1 MTYMTPQEAQELL
14 DGATPGPWKA
24 WGIMRHPGTP
34 TYILGKEAEQV
45 AGSPHTDEGGIA
57 THNRDLIVAA
67 PRLAATIAADTIEY
81 AVECDII
88 TNDPDIP
95 DGPELCYLNED
106 FEYWIPDADL
116 AKESLEGFRERYPT
130 TTYRLVARRASPTW
144 EVEE

>member
-1 MTYMTPQEAQELL
+1 MTDHITPQEAQDLL
-14 DGATPGPWKA
+14 DVATPGPWKA

-81 AVECDII
+81 GIHIEFPDREFMHPIHGHRGVWTTDKALVEHDVSGLRE
-88 TNDPDIP
+88 NVQ
-95 DGPELCYLNED
+95 LR
-106 FEYWIPDADL
+106 DA
-116 AKESLEGFRERYPT
+116 SIR
-130 TTYRLVARRASPTW
+130 VIARHISPTW
-144 EVEE
+144 EVKE